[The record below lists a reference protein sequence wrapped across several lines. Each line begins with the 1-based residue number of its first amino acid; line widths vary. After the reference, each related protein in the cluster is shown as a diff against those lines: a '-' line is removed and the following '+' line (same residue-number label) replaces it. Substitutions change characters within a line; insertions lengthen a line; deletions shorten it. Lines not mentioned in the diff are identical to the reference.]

1 MKAKICEVLIK
12 SEKDG
17 KTYPV
22 LLSDEQMQ
30 SILFILPQLFDDH
43 KIVVGLPLESVTL
56 DRKLNSITPLKGKE

>member
-30 SILFILPQLFDDH
+30 SILFILPQLFNGH
-43 KIVVGLPLESVTL
+43 KVLVGQPLDSVTL
-56 DRKLNSITPLKGKE
+56 DRKLKLITTKEG